1 MSSFFIIFILANC
14 TSQTV
19 KIKPELKH
27 SPLINKTP
35 IPIGVYYP
43 PSFREYQC
51 TSKDEMFKL
60 ETRFFI
66 GPACVNLLNKILPVM
81 FSRVEIF
88 NTKPPYYSQNQNV
101 SAVLEPEIHA
111 FQIDSPMDYG
121 GLGSSLGYYSS
132 ATFLI
137 KFYDMNGAMI
147 DSWSI
152 SGNGYERYLYFK
164 NPVNLKKRSAESAV
178 IDTVAQFMVSFQ
190 HRKLIMQWL
199 QENGFNKD
207 SISR

>member
-1 MSSFFIIFILANC
+1 
-14 TSQTV
+14 
-19 KIKPELKH
+19 
-27 SPLINKTP
+27 
-35 IPIGVYYP
+35 
-43 PSFREYQC
+43 
-51 TSKDEMFKL
+51 
-60 ETRFFI
+60 
-66 GPACVNLLNKILPVM
+66 
-81 FSRVEIF
+81 
-88 NTKPPYYSQNQNV
+88 
-101 SAVLEPEIHA
+101 
-111 FQIDSPMDYG
+111 
-121 GLGSSLGYYSS
+121 
-132 ATFLI
+132 
-137 KFYDMNGAMI
+137 MNGAMI